1 MAQKQSEKKSTSGTA
16 GTTRKTSRETN
27 RGAKSSGTPAP
38 AAPNRARTEM
48 KKK

>member
-1 MAQKQSEKKSTSGTA
+1 MAQKQSEKKSTTA
-16 GTTRKTSRETN
+16 TTRKTSRETN
-27 RGAKSSGTPAP
+27 RGAKASGTPAP